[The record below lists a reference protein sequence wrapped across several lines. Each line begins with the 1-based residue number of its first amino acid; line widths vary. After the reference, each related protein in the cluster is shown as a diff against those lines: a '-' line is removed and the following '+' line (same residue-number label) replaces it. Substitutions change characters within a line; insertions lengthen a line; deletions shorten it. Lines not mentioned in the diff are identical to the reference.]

1 MKKIYIHAAFFIL
14 FILTYFLVK
23 ILSPQERLIT
33 SLVSTF
39 GFISLILIIII
50 LSLPLFVKYKNTSL
64 TRYLL
69 SERRWIGIYT
79 FIFALIHFSLVF
91 YFFFGL
97 DINKILNNKN
107 RLYLSLGG
115 IALLFLFLMTITSN
129 NYSVRKLGKN
139 WKRLH
144 YLIYPALVLIL
155 IHSFNIGLI
164 YMKNFWLKIIV
175 LIMILIIILLKFY
188 KSKKSK

>member
-69 SERRWIGIYT
+69 SERRWI
-79 FIFALIHFSLVF
+79 
-91 YFFFGL
+91 
-97 DINKILNNKN
+97 
-107 RLYLSLGG
+107 
-115 IALLFLFLMTITSN
+115 
-129 NYSVRKLGKN
+129 
-139 WKRLH
+139 
-144 YLIYPALVLIL
+144 PC
-155 IHSFNIGLI
+155 
-164 YMKNFWLKIIV
+164 
-175 LIMILIIILLKFY
+175 
-188 KSKKSK
+188 